1 MNLTSTHIA
10 ISGSVCSGKGTLARN
25 LKPYLEPL
33 GWKFFSGS
41 AFAHS
46 FAPQFY
52 DAQIVQNRHHHT
64 AQDYSD
70 ETDRQIDQKMRD
82 IFMHETHQV
91 IESWISGYNAR
102 GISGVLKVLLTCSHP
117 DVVVERIMN
126 RDNCTVEKAKEHLN
140 AREQANLSKWTR
152 LYGDQ
157 GFFDPKNF
165 DLIIDTYSSGPMETL
180 GKVLDAIHYR
190 VK

>member
-1 MNLTSTHIA
+1 MNLTATHIA

-33 GWKFFSGS
+33 GWTFFSGS
-41 AFAHS
+41 DFAHS

-52 DAQIVQNRHHHT
+52 DPAILQNKHHHT

-70 ETDRQIDQKMRD
+70 DTDRQIDQKMRD
-82 IFMHETHQV
+82 YFTNHTYHV
-91 IESWISGYNAR
+91 IESWIAGYNAR
-102 GISGVLKVLLTCSHP
+102 EIPGVLKVLLMCSHP

-126 RDNCTVEKAKEHLN
+126 RDNCTVEKAKEHLK
-140 AREQANLSKWTR
+140 AREYANLTKWSR

-157 GFFDPKNF
+157 GFFDPQKF

-190 VK
+190 AK